1 MTYIHPIRG
10 AVDGELLPRV
20 VVDLD
25 ALTLVDIDHWV
36 AGLLYTV
43 TSSVEAFAYL
53 AVWMLTALT
62 ALNLGCSIG
71 VRSLCSRVTAPTTAS
86 ESRQKWGYCG
96 G

>member
-1 MTYIHPIRG
+1 M
-10 AVDGELLPRV
+10 VPRV

-53 AVWMLTALT
+53 AVWILTALT
-62 ALNLGCSIG
+62 ALNLGARLASD
-71 VRSLCSRVTAPTTAS
+71 RSAPV
-86 ESRQKWGYCG
+86 
-96 G
+96 